1 METKPN
7 NKLLL
12 FWLFAILVCVGAI
25 AIAIHKLSEENKL
38 KQHTIEKLL
47 LENKKLLEENIYLK
61 EKEYILSLSI
71 KDSLLY
77 EKIKANRSS
86 VDSAIRFFGGKRTKD

>member
-1 METKPN
+1 MTTIN
-7 NKLLL
+7 NKIIIVIFL
-12 FWLFAILVCVGAI
+12 FLIYTI
-25 AIAIHKLSEENKL
+25 ATIIVTYKLKEENNLRKD
-38 KQHTIEKLL
+38 TIEKLL

-77 EKIKANRSS
+77 EKIKSHNNI
-86 VDSAIRFFGGKRTKD
+86 VDSAIHFFRDKSTKD